1 MPEGDGSGGELGD
14 LVDQTELPTD
24 VPRIVTI
31 HYQYLESGYI

>member
-1 MPEGDGSGGELGD
+1 MPEGDGGGGELGD
-14 LVDQTELPTD
+14 LVDRTELPTD